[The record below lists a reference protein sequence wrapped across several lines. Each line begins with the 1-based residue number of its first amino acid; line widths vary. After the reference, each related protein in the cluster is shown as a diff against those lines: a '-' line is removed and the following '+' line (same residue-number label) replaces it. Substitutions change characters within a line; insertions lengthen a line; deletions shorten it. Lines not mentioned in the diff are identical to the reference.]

1 MLWANPAPK
10 AILELGTLLCVHG
23 DNLYCVVVIVTEHWF
38 YFQ

>member
-1 MLWANPAPK
+1 MLSANPTQSHFRALP
-10 AILELGTLLCVHG
+10 VPHG